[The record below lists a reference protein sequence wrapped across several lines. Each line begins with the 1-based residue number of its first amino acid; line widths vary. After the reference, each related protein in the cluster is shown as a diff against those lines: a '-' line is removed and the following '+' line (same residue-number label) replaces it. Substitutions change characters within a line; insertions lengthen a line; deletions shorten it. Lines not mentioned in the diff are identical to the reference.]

1 MPQVII
7 PKHLIKPPT
16 TRQLQLVQQIGIQCS
31 MKNLETNE
39 NTKITIPRTEIFK
52 VETPKVDS
60 VKTEMGK
67 FHVKEAEQI
76 KLEPTE
82 NSTTKQ
88 LELVQ
93 PIVIQCLMKN
103 LETNENTTID
113 IPRTEIIKAETPEVD
128 PLETEMGECHV
139 KEAEQISLEPTENC
153 ETDEGYHTGTNF
165 IPILP
170 TLSEKLVETCPIIP
184 VIKKVSSENDKKA
197 LKKLRNISASR
208 KYMANKR
215 AKEKAEQLEE
225 ESIKS
230 KNTEL
235 KSQVTQL
242 EQKIETIKTLMKEFG
257 VLKQG
262 K

>member
-1 MPQVII
+1 MEYFL
-7 PKHLIKPPT
+7 LI
-16 TRQLQLVQQIGIQCS
+16 S
-31 MKNLETNE
+31 
-39 NTKITIPRTEIFK
+39 
-52 VETPKVDS
+52 
-60 VKTEMGK
+60 
-67 FHVKEAEQI
+67 
-76 KLEPTE
+76 
-82 NSTTKQ
+82 
-88 LELVQ
+88 
-93 PIVIQCLMKN
+93 
-103 LETNENTTID
+103 
-113 IPRTEIIKAETPEVD
+113 
-128 PLETEMGECHV
+128 
-139 KEAEQISLEPTENC
+139 
-153 ETDEGYHTGTNF
+153 GTNF
-165 IPILP
+165 IPIKP
-170 TLSEKLVETCPIIP
+170 KLSEKSPNSTVPDQYPIIP
-184 VIKKVSSENDKKA
+184 VIKKVSSVNDRMA

>member
-1 MPQVII
+1 MDGT
-7 PKHLIKPPT
+7 LT
-16 TRQLQLVQQIGIQCS
+16 
-31 MKNLETNE
+31 
-39 NTKITIPRTEIFK
+39 
-52 VETPKVDS
+52 S
-60 VKTEMGK
+60 V
-67 FHVKEAEQI
+67 FF
-76 KLEPTE
+76 L
-82 NSTTKQ
+82 S
-88 LELVQ
+88 
-93 PIVIQCLMKN
+93 
-103 LETNENTTID
+103 
-113 IPRTEIIKAETPEVD
+113 
-128 PLETEMGECHV
+128 
-139 KEAEQISLEPTENC
+139 IS
-153 ETDEGYHTGTNF
+153 GTNF

-170 TLSEKLVETCPIIP
+170 MLSEKPVETCPIIP

-235 KSQVTQL
+235 KLQVTQL

-257 VLKQG
+257 VLKQE